1 MKKIISKLKLK
12 NERGVTV
19 IIVTVVIVLLI
30 GFVAFAIDIGYT
42 YVARNQVQNAAD
54 AGALAGARF
63 LINAKDTINGPGAN
77 LIAYNAATANTSTGN
92 PVTVTWT
99 SGTNGPEVQ
108 RGHWTFWSSPPLCP
122 ATGTNDPFCPN
133 ANLTQTNLFAP
144 GLDTNLN
151 FINAVQV
158 ITHNTQIPS
167 FFGKIL
173 GWLNYQTSAQAVAYI
188 GFAGKFG
195 PGDFDQPIA
204 ICSRS
209 IGDDNN
215 NGIIDDPDPTT
226 TGETGEE
233 TLTCNIGRMLNSSG
247 NTSTSNTAGWTNFTQ
262 PCVTANKDNVLPYVC
277 TGATPSVNPGSIG
290 TTGGVVQS
298 ILTPL
303 RNCWLNN
310 PSLEQISPANS
321 PDQPWQMTLPV
332 ILCTGS
338 NVANCSQLVGAI
350 NLSVVWI
357 SDGGFSTT
365 NPPDSAVPYA
375 MYNPTLVDAFGNP
388 DPNGSPKGL
397 WTRTSGNTLL
407 QDWSSFANWFNLTNQ
422 DGSDAPLDKKAIY
435 FMPACD
441 WADPIGTTGG
451 NFFGVTAEIPVLV
464 D

>member
-1 MKKIISKLKLK
+1 MKKLITTLKLK
-12 NERGVTV
+12 EESGASVILVT
-19 IIVTVVIVLLI
+19 IMIFLLA

-42 YVARNQVQNAAD
+42 YVARGQVQNAAD

-63 LINAKDTINGPGAN
+63 LIKTDGTINDGVINLPGPGAN
-77 LIAYNAATANTSTGN
+77 KIAYDAATANTSTGN
-92 PVTVTWT
+92 PVTVNWT
-99 SGTNGPEVQ
+99 TGTNGLEVQ
-108 RGHWTFWSSPPLCP
+108 RGHWNFSTSKFT
-122 ATGTNDPFCPN
+122 AN
-133 ANLTQTNLFAP
+133 AITTQTTNIFNP
-144 GLDTNLN
+144 GWDPDLDST

-158 ITHNTQIPS
+158 IAHNTQIPS
-167 FFGKIL
+167 FFGRIF
-173 GWLNYQTSAQAVAYI
+173 GWTNYQREAKAVAYI
-188 GFAGKFG
+188 GFPGKFG

-215 NGIIDDPDPTT
+215 NGKIDS
-226 TGETGEE
+226 GEN
-233 TLTCNIGRMLNSSG
+233 LSCNIGRMLNSSG
-247 NTSTSNTAGWTNFTQ
+247 NQQTSNTAGWTNFTQ
-262 PCVTANKDNVLPYVC
+262 PCGTANP
-277 TGATPSVNPGSIG
+277 PSVTPFICGGTSSPSVGSGSIG
-290 TTGGVVQS
+290 TTGGVDQV
-298 ILTPL
+298 ILTAM
-303 RNCWLNN
+303 RNCWLSQT
-310 PSLEQISPANS
+310 SLDQLDADGDPGTDGI
-321 PDQPWQMTLPV
+321 PDRPWEMTLPV
-332 ILCTGS
+332 ILCTGN
-338 NVANCSQLVGAI
+338 NVANCSQLLGAI

-422 DGSDAPLDKKAIY
+422 DGSDAPLDNKSIY
-435 FMPACD
+435 FMPACN

-451 NFFGVTAEIPVLV
+451 DNFFGVMAEIPVLV

>member
-30 GFVAFAIDIGYT
+30 GFVAFAIDIGYA

-63 LINAKDTINGPGAN
+63 LINADGTINGPGAN
-77 LIAYNAATANTSTGN
+77 QIAYDAAIANTSTGN

-215 NGIIDDPDPTT
+215 NGIIDDPNPDV
-226 TGETGEE
+226 TGEDGEE

-247 NTSTSNTAGWTNFTQ
+247 NPLTSNTAGWTNFSQ
-262 PCVTANKDNVLPYVC
+262 PCGTANP
-277 TGATPSVNPGSIG
+277 PSVTPFICSGTSPSVGPGSIG
-290 TTGGVVQS
+290 TTGGVDEV
-298 ILTPL
+298 ILTAM
-303 RNCWLNN
+303 RNCWLSQT
-310 PSLEQISPANS
+310 SLDQLLSDGI
-321 PDQPWQMTLPV
+321 PDRPWEMTLPV
-332 ILCTGS
+332 ILCTS
-338 NVANCSQLVGAI
+338 NNVANCSEIVGAV

-357 SDGGFSTT
+357 SEKGTGQLTVPPTMYRPSDETT
-365 NPPDSAVPYA
+365 WVAPGPD
-375 MYNPTLVDAFGNP
+375 DAT
-388 DPNGSPKGL
+388 S
-397 WTRTSGNTLL
+397 WT
-407 QDWSSFANWFNLTNQ
+407 SFAWVH
-422 DGSDAPLDKKAIY
+422 APYYVKIY
-435 FMPACD
+435 PKY
-441 WADPIGTTGG
+441 GTFKNIT
-451 NFFGVTAEIPVLV
+451 
-464 D
+464 

>member
-12 NERGVTV
+12 NERGATV

-63 LINAKDTINGPGAN
+63 LLNTDGTINGPGAN
-77 LIAYNAATANTSTGN
+77 QIAYNAAIANTSTGN
-92 PVTVTWT
+92 PVTVTWNT
-99 SGTNGPEVQ
+99 STNGPEVQ
-108 RGHWTFWSSPPLCP
+108 RGHWSF
-122 ATGTNDPFCPN
+122 ATSLFTPN
-133 ANLTQTNLFAP
+133 ANTTQTTNIFTP
-144 GLDTNLN
+144 GWDPDLDAN

-158 ITHNTQIPS
+158 IAHNTQIPS
-167 FFGKIL
+167 FFGRIF
-173 GWLNYQTSAQAVAYI
+173 GWTNYQREAKAVAYI
-188 GFAGKFG
+188 GFAEKFG

-209 IGDDNN
+209 IGDTNN
-215 NGIIDDPDPTT
+215 NGKID
-226 TGETGEE
+226 GGE

-247 NTSTSNTAGWTNFTQ
+247 NPLTSNTGGWTNFTQ
-262 PCVTANKDNVLPYVC
+262 PCGTANP
-277 TGATPSVNPGSIG
+277 PSVTPFICSGTSPSVGSGSIG
-290 TTGGVVQS
+290 TTGGVDQG
-298 ILTPL
+298 ILTAM
-303 RNCWLNN
+303 RNCWLSQT
-310 PSLEQISPANS
+310 SLDQLLSDGI
-321 PDQPWQMTLPV
+321 PDQPWEMTLPV
-332 ILCTGS
+332 ILCPDN
-338 NVANCSQLVGAI
+338 NVGNCSQLLGAI

-422 DGSDAPLDKKAIY
+422 DGSDAPLDNKSIY
-435 FMPACD
+435 FMPACN

-451 NFFGVTAEIPVLV
+451 DNFFGVMAEIPVLV

>member
-63 LINAKDTINGPGAN
+63 LINANDTINGPGAN

-215 NGIIDDPDPTT
+215 NGIIDDPNPDV
-226 TGETGEE
+226 TGEDGEE

-247 NTSTSNTAGWTNFTQ
+247 NPLTSNTAGWTNFSQ
-262 PCVTANKDNVLPYVC
+262 PCGTANP
-277 TGATPSVNPGSIG
+277 PSVTPFICSGTSPSVGPGSIG
-290 TTGGVVQS
+290 TTGGVDEV
-298 ILTPL
+298 ILTAM
-303 RNCWLNN
+303 RNCWLSQT
-310 PSLEQISPANS
+310 SLDQLLSDGI
-321 PDQPWQMTLPV
+321 PDRPWEMTLPV
-332 ILCTGS
+332 ILCTS
-338 NVANCSQLVGAI
+338 NNVANCSEIVGAV

-357 SDGGFSTT
+357 SEKGTGQLTVPPTMYRPSDETT
-365 NPPDSAVPYA
+365 WVAPGPD
-375 MYNPTLVDAFGNP
+375 DAT
-388 DPNGSPKGL
+388 S
-397 WTRTSGNTLL
+397 WT
-407 QDWSSFANWFNLTNQ
+407 SFASYFNLLNQ
-422 DGSDAPLDKKAIY
+422 DGSDAPLDKKSIY
-435 FMPACD
+435 FMPACN